1 MATYTPD
8 QMYGAGIQGETISGS
23 TLFTFTN
30 PGGSSYFTVET
41 VQDSTGSVNGK
52 QATTSGSW
60 IQVTPGMGAI
70 NSQYF
75 AAAVIPP
82 GTSSLAFTPAAP
94 VTGSNY
100 KFKGTG
106 GFTMTTFN
114 PSSSL
119 FAAGEKGVWFD
130 ASDLSTMFQDSA
142 GTVPVTAAGQFVG
155 KWLDK
160 SGNGKHAVASA
171 NDTTRPKYQIDDEGN
186 PNVTFT
192 RAATTQLVTPSID
205 FTGTAQMTVCAGV
218 HVLESGSAG
227 VALELGTSVASV
239 NGSFSIGA
247 PSSTADHSIN
257 LRGTSTVNARV
268 ANVVDGDDI
277 ITGLFDLS
285 QATRVLQVIPR
296 LNYIQIPD
304 AQITWTGTTAGG
316 GNFSNLPLYIGSEGA
331 SKTLPFGGKIYQI
344 IVRGV
349 LSTATQVYQIE
360 AFTDSKLD

>member
-1 MATYTPD
+1 MATYTAA
-8 QMYGAGIQGETISGS
+8 QMYGTGSQGETITGA
-23 TLFTFTN
+23 TLFTFIN
-30 PGGSSYFTVET
+30 PGPSSYFTFET
-41 VQDSTGSVNGK
+41 IPNRTGSFVGK
-52 QATTSGSW
+52 PTCAQGAWLPS
-60 IQVTPGMGAI
+60 TPYMGVISSSYVA
-70 NSQYF
+70 S
-75 AAAVIPP
+75 AVVQP
-82 GTSSLAFTPAAP
+82 GTSSVYFNPSSSVAGT
-94 VTGSNY
+94 NY
-100 KFKGTG
+100 NFRGTG
-106 GFTMTTFN
+106 TFTMTTFN

-119 FAAGEKGVWFD
+119 FAAAEKGAWFD
-130 ASDLSTMFQDSA
+130 AGDLSTLFQDVA
-142 GTVPVTAAGQFVG
+142 GTIPVTAVGQFVG

-160 SGNGKHAVASA
+160 SGNAKHAVAAA
-171 NDTTRPKYQIDDEGN
+171 NNTTRPKYQIDDEGN

-205 FTGTAQMTVCAGV
+205 FTGTAQMTVCAGL

-227 VALELGTSVASV
+227 VALELGTSVATV
-239 NGSFSIGA
+239 NGTFSIGA

-360 AFTDSKLD
+360 TFTDSKLD